1 MLDTVLLFLRTYA
14 LELSAAAGLAYL
26 LGVAMGFL
34 KWPFSKPNPVA
45 LDPRTIDQIKPSQA
59 KDGPALTVAEFIRL
73 RRDLKADL
81 EQELAEANEA
91 GKTQLRARIAELE
104 SQITNPDAALAEAR
118 KRITDL
124 EALLDRE
131 ANQIGADRIAE
142 AKAALAKADYSLADN
157 IFAEIEARNDLAV
170 QDAARAAGGRG
181 EVAEAEL
188 RWLDAA
194 QHYAKAARLVPEFD
208 NIFKAREYAWRAGQ
222 LDTAHRHGADLL
234 ALARNEGT
242 QEQIATAL
250 NEHALTLD
258 AQGRYAEAEALYRE
272 ALEIDRA
279 TVGEGHRDFASGLN
293 NLAGVVRLQDRYEE
307 AERLLRKALKID
319 RATLGDRHPEYAIH
333 LNNLANVVR
342 ALGRFEQAE
351 TLYREALEIARATV
365 GEAHP
370 AYAIDLTNLGS
381 LLGETGRVAEGRA
394 MLEQA
399 RAIFRATLPPDHPHI
414 TEAKRRLDALPDD

>member
-1 MLDTVLLFLRTYA
+1 M
-14 LELSAAAGLAYL
+14 ELSAAAGLAYL

>member
-1 MLDTVLLFLRTYA
+1 M
-14 LELSAAAGLAYL
+14 ELSAAAGLAYL

-73 RRDLKADL
+73 CRDLKADL

-279 TVGEGHRDFASGLN
+279 TIGEGYPYDAILLNNLAGVVRAQGRLEEAESLYREALEIDRATVGEGHRDFASGLN

-381 LLGETGRVAEGRA
+381 LLGETGRVA
-394 MLEQA
+394 
-399 RAIFRATLPPDHPHI
+399 
-414 TEAKRRLDALPDD
+414 